1 MKSRYFAIFVLAV
14 AFFASCGETK
24 NEKKEKK
31 VEGIPVVS
39 TDSIVEEEVVPEEPS
54 QLVKGLEIIDKDGNK
69 SIVSFEYD
77 EYDRLV
83 RTTTRRNVGT
93 ADGLEKVC
101 NITYRDGTVICEDAT
116 HKLTITLDSDSCA
129 KKEEMISEGEN
140 FVMRYKYKSGKLSE
154 YINEADCGSQYF
166 WDGGNIAKVFEHSCD
181 ESFSYDTV
189 IYKYSDIV
197 MPNINI
203 LSFVGEGGS
212 IPTAESVAPKGIVS
226 HFMPSES
233 TANVYND
240 AGIVMG
246 TTISKYDYTTD
257 EYNRITNIA
266 YSIQFGYDG
275 NFEDYGKV
283 TIRVEY

>member
-1 MKSRYFAIFVLAV
+1 MCFRCFAIFVLAV
-14 AFFASCGETK
+14 VFFASCGEAD

-31 VEGIPVVS
+31 VDKIPEVA

-54 QLVKGLEIIDKDGNK
+54 QLVKGLEIIDKDGRK
-69 SIVSFEYD
+69 SQVLFEYD

-83 RTTTRRNVGT
+83 RTTARRNG
-93 ADGLEKVC
+93 GGENVC
-101 NITYRDGTVICEDAT
+101 NITYRDGTIICEDAT
-116 HKLTITLDSDSCA
+116 HKLTITLDSDSCV
-129 KKEEMISEGEN
+129 KKEEMISEREN

-154 YINEADCGSQYF
+154 YINEADCGNQYF
-166 WDGGNIAKVFEHSCD
+166 WDEGNIAKVFEHSCD

-189 IYKYSDIV
+189 MYKYSDIV
-197 MPNINI
+197 TPNINI
-203 LSFVGEGGS
+203 LSFVGESGS
-212 IPTAESVAPKGIVS
+212 LPTAGSVAPRGIVS

-233 TANVYND
+233 TVNVYND
-240 AGIVMG
+240 AGVVMG

-257 EYNRITNIA
+257 EYNRITGIA
-266 YSIQFGYDG
+266 YSIRFGYDG